1 MGTFKVTES
10 DISGRSRGM
19 AFHRAIIFSDISSKF
34 TEQGGAGSYFVTAI
48 TPEDVNYELAKDT
61 K

>member
-1 MGTFKVTES
+1 
-10 DISGRSRGM
+10 M